1 MILIVTLN
9 PLLEKRF
16 LYKTVIHGSV
26 NRNASLSI
34 KPGGKGIN
42 VSNQLKQLG
51 LSSYNIIFS
60 GGSDG
65 KIYRDVLRRENF
77 EFSFVHSESETRFA
91 SVIIEEDSQIVTS
104 FFSDDQLISE
114 KECNE
119 FITRLEKMIKNCEMV
134 IFSGSSPKGAERIIP
149 AGIEIA
155 NKYDKVSV
163 CDTYGSNLSEVL
175 IASPS
180 IIHNN
185 LDETTSSL
193 KISLKDEQ
201 EIIFYL
207 NSLYDKGVRRSY
219 LTNEANPFYASN
231 FNYHYKIYPE
241 EVKGIDSTGSGDSFV
256 AGIIYGWHHNLVFED
271 SLKLAAALASINA
284 TTFEVSNVNLEEAK
298 QLSQSVKIEN
308 VGKKIK
314 IIDDSPH

>member
-16 LYKTVIHGSV
+16 SYKGIIHGSV

-42 VSNQLKQLG
+42 VSKQLKQLG

-60 GGSDG
+60 GGNDG

-91 SVIIEEDSQIVTS
+91 SVIIEEDVKRITS
-104 FFSDDQLISE
+104 YFSDDPLISE
-114 KECNE
+114 KECDE

-134 IFSGSSPKGAERIIP
+134 IFSGSSPNGAERIIP

-163 CDTYGSNLSEVL
+163 CDTYGTNLIESL
-175 IASPS
+175 NASPT

-185 LDETTSSL
+185 LDETASSL
-193 KISLKDEQ
+193 KTSLKNEQ
-201 EIIFYL
+201 EIISYL

-231 FNYHYKIYPE
+231 FNYHYKIYP
-241 EVKGIDSTGSGDSFV
+241 VRS
-256 AGIIYGWHHNLVFED
+256 
-271 SLKLAAALASINA
+271 
-284 TTFEVSNVNLEEAK
+284 
-298 QLSQSVKIEN
+298 
-308 VGKKIK
+308 
-314 IIDDSPH
+314 